1 MSHPIWQT
9 TRFQID
15 LSEPKVM
22 AIVNITP
29 DSFSDGGQHHSL
41 KQALQH
47 AEAMLKQG
55 ADILDIGG
63 ESSRPGAQ
71 PVSAEEELSRVLPFV
86 KEAMAWQ
93 VPISIDTYKSEV
105 MQAALDMGADI
116 INDIWALRQA
126 GALDVVARH
135 GRCGVCLMHMHRDPL
150 SMHEQPMTG
159 DAVSQVSHFLS
170 ERVDALRQRQVSS
183 ARLVLDPGI
192 GFGKTVAQN
201 LSLLTHQANLLS
213 LGLPLLAGWSRKGTL
228 GKLSAVNGV
237 VPDAQQRVGASVA
250 AALLAVQN
258 GASVVRVHDVQET
271 VQALRVLAATK
282 A

>member
-1 MSHPIWQT
+1 MSHTIWQT

-47 AEAMLKQG
+47 AEELLRQG

-71 PVSAEEELSRVLPFV
+71 PVSTEEELSRVLPFV

-93 VPISIDTYKSEV
+93 VPISIDTYKPEV
-105 MQAALDMGADI
+105 MEAALDMGADI

-159 DAVSQVSHFLS
+159 DAVSQVSHFLG
-170 ERVDALRQRQVSS
+170 ERVEALRQRQVSS
-183 ARLVLDPGI
+183 ERLVLDPGI
-192 GFGKTVAQN
+192 GFGKTDSAN
-201 LSLLTHQANLLS
+201 ISLLLESAHLS
-213 LGLPLLAGWSRKGTL
+213 KDYKLAIGVSRKGFIQRAL
-228 GKLSAVNGV
+228 GELPAKQC
-237 VPDAQQRVGASVA
+237 DGASKLIEG
-250 AALLAVQN
+250 LLFLSGV
-258 GASVVRVHDVQET
+258 SLVRTHDVKNLRSLISFIG
-271 VQALRVLAATK
+271 QATPGWLA
-282 A
+282 